1 MAKVSLQTHAAPLDD
16 FGRGALY
23 ETTEKSVDEIICRVY
38 SSSTNDIAINEV
50 RHRLFQV
57 IKIL

>member
-1 MAKVSLQTHAAPLDD
+1 MAKVSLQTHAALLDD
-16 FGRGALY
+16 LGRGALY

-50 RHRLFQV
+50 RHRLFQM
-57 IKIL
+57 IKIP